1 MNAFNEVGG
10 IAPKTQQT
18 FEKLQSKHPKA
29 ENITVDIQ
37 NESSPPAC
45 TITVDIKSLEETLQ
59 NFDPLTSSGPS
70 RNSILFL
77 ISCLKVDGNKTLI
90 NELAAIID
98 FSLKVMFHPRS
109 LDIWL
114 EQG

>member
-1 MNAFNEVGG
+1 MNALNEVGG

-29 ENITVDIQ
+29 ENIPVENQ
-37 NESSPPAC
+37 EESSPPAC

-90 NELAAIID
+90 NELAAVIELLIKGNVP
-98 FSLKVMFHPRS
+98 FKMS
-109 LDIWL
+109 
-114 EQG
+114 